1 MEADRRVGDLV
12 RELIYHFQNNPSS
25 QHSNTNP
32 NPNSEDV
39 KYAIRILSSRMM
51 PLILADEAA
60 IANSIKSR
68 LAKQDKL
75 SDALTFTDLYSRF
88 ASKTGPGSVKNKR
101 SVLYLLKV
109 ISEDRISNPT
119 FQIDLTFSEQ
129 PPSIASETSELRSYS
144 SQRLK
149 NGKNGGIITILKST
163 NNIQNTAFR
172 DFAMLLN
179 EESDVSEEDL
189 VTDVLS
195 VCQGIDGKYVK
206 FDDSVD
212 GYVLLDSI
220 KVSKANKLMICKLCE
235 LGWLFR
241 KVNRYV
247 SDNTCENV
255 GTVVKAF
262 CVALEDEVLEYHK
275 LLTVLKSQSMSPIPL
290 VSEYVSSKG
299 YLSLRRLA
307 VWFVEPM
314 VKMRRMA
321 VLVDSCGNL
330 KGGAMAGAIHLH
342 AQHGDPLF
350 HGFMKRLLLRV
361 CSPLFE
367 MVRRWVMEG
376 DLQDLYS
383 EFFVSEQSV
392 KPECLWREGYQ
403 IRYLMLPCFIS
414 KSLANRILRTG
425 KSINFLKVCCED
437 HSLADLATDLATDTT
452 STNPAKRGLGHGETN
467 ALESLV
473 TDAEKRI
480 DKHLMYAIF
489 NRYKFKDH
497 CLAIK
502 RFILLGQGDFVQYL
516 MEIMGPVLSEPAKTI
531 SLIQLSGLL
540 EKAILSSSA
549 QYDDRDI
556 LDRLKVKMM
565 PHGVKDKGWD
575 VFCLHYD
582 IRVPLNTVFTES
594 VMSNYLRIFSFLWK
608 IRRVEHAVLGAW
620 KTMKPNLS
628 SSHFFTKLPK
638 AVRLQILLTSRKCQL
653 LWYEMN
659 NFVTS
664 LQAYVMFE
672 VLEVT
677 WSKFCNEMEAAKD
690 LDDLIAA
697 HDKYLGKV
705 VEKSLVGENS
715 ETLYKTILMLFD
727 VILRFTS
734 VADRLYEFRTRDT
747 TSKTKKTSKSKG
759 METDPWLNE
768 GRKAVTQRAGEF
780 LSILGQDLDAVS
792 KEYASIL
799 KGFISQLP
807 TQQRV
812 DLKFL
817 MFRLDFTEFYSL
829 TT

>member
-12 RELIYHFQNNPSS
+12 RELIYHLQNNPSS

-32 NPNSEDV
+32 NPNSEDF
-39 KYAIRILSSRMM
+39 
-51 PLILADEAA
+51 
-60 IANSIKSR
+60 NR

-88 ASKTGPGSVKNKR
+88 ASKTGPGSVKNKP

-109 ISEDRISNPT
+109 ISEDRISNPS

-144 SQRLK
+144 SHRLK
-149 NGKNGGIITILKST
+149 NGGILTILKSP
-163 NNIQNTAFR
+163 NNIQNTAYR

-179 EESDVSEEDL
+179 EESD
-189 VTDVLS
+189 
-195 VCQGIDGKYVK
+195 
-206 FDDSVD
+206 
-212 GYVLLDSI
+212 GYVLLHSI
-220 KVSKANKLMICKLCE
+220 KVSKANKLMSCNLCE

-247 SDNTCENV
+247 SDSMGDNV
-255 GTVVKAF
+255 GTVSKAF

-290 VSEYVSSKG
+290 VEETVSSNG

-314 VKMRRMA
+314 AKMRRMA

-350 HGFMKRLLLRV
+350 RGFMKRLLLRV

-392 KPECLWREGYQ
+392 KPECLWRE

-437 HSLADLATDLATDTT
+437 HSLADLATDLAIDTT
-452 STNPAKRGLGHGETN
+452 STNPARRGLGYGETN

-473 TDAEKRI
+473 TEAEKRI

-489 NRYKFKDH
+489 NRYKFKYH

-502 RFILLGQGDFVQYL
+502 CFVLLGQGDFVQYL

-549 QYDDRDI
+549 QYDDRNI

-653 LWYEMN
+653 L
-659 NFVTS
+659 
-664 LQAYVMFE
+664 
-672 VLEVT
+672 
-677 WSKFCNEMEAAKD
+677 C
-690 LDDLIAA
+690 
-697 HDKYLGKV
+697 
-705 VEKSLVGENS
+705 
-715 ETLYKTILMLFD
+715 
-727 VILRFTS
+727 
-734 VADRLYEFRTRDT
+734 VADHLYEFRTRDA

-759 METDPWLNE
+759 METDPWFN
-768 GRKAVTQRAGEF
+768 RAGEF
-780 LSILGQDLDAVS
+780 LSILGQDLDVVS

-799 KGFISQLP
+799 KGLISQLP
-807 TQQRV
+807 TQQHIDISSLLDGPCKDSFTLQLKF
-812 DLKFL
+812 DLKPSNNIQQNL
-817 MFRLDFTEFYSL
+817 LKDIGWSESNSSLIDYDPVANRLIWLSYY
-829 TT
+829 